1 MTKKEVFIKLLM
13 LGIVIIIFSLIVLR
27 FYNYTKIKKE
37 DLNYQEIT
45 FDYFQE
51 GPNSKSK
58 NRYIIFDTNGT
69 GYGFGSIIDVD
80 YDKIYSIDKNT
91 KVKVYVREVNDKY
104 YQFEIIELYV
114 GSKSIITIDDYHEDY
129 TNHIKITI
137 IIFSIFLL
145 VLIFMI
151 LFFPKIIDKIAE
163 KEIKK
168 DIDFN
173 SSYAIKKY
181 EAFQNKIYYDQ
192 NKYIA
197 DFEECFDKPEDIH
210 ILCKVMDD
218 NMFDGEIR
226 LIYEKNNVEETIN
239 FFFKYNNK
247 ICFELVFQ
255 EKDGLIRIEEN
266 MIMWTYPIYKELTKN
281 EKTYLTELLE
291 NYNKINDVKLIWIKD
306 KNKRGF

>member
-1 MTKKEVFIKLLM
+1 MTKKEVFKNLLM

-37 DLNYQEIT
+37 DLNYQKIT

-58 NRYIIFDTNGT
+58 NRYIIFDTKGI

-80 YDKIYSIDKNT
+80 YDKIYSINKNS
-91 KVKVYVREVNDKY
+91 KVEVYLREVNDKY

-114 GSKSIITIDDYHEDY
+114 DSKPIITIDDYHEDY
-129 TNHIKITI
+129 TNHIRIAI
-137 IIFSIFLL
+137 IIFSILLL
-145 VLIFMI
+145 VLISMI
-151 LFFPKIIDKIAE
+151 FFFPKIIDKIAE
-163 KEIKK
+163 KKIKK
-168 DIDFN
+168 DIDYN

-181 EAFQNKIYYDQ
+181 EEFQNEIYYNQ

-197 DFEECFDKPEDIH
+197 GFDECFDKPEDIY
-210 ILCKVMDD
+210 ILCKVMAD
-218 NMFDGEIR
+218 NMLDGEIR

-239 FFFKYNNK
+239 FFFKYNNQ

-255 EKDGLIRIEEN
+255 EKDGLIRIEED

-281 EKTYLTELLE
+281 EKIYLKELLE
-291 NYNKINDVKLIWIKD
+291 NYNKIYDVKLIWIKD
-306 KNKRGF
+306 KK